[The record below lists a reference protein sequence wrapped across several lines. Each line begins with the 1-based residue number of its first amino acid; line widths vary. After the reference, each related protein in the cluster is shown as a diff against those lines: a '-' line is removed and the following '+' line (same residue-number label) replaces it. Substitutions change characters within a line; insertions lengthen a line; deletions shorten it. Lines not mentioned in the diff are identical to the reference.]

1 MTRKSKYDL
10 EHFAPLKIPKNM
22 FESLKEMFGDRW
34 SEKARDILADFLIKP
49 EMTDAYVEP
58 EM

>member
-1 MTRKSKYDL
+1 
-10 EHFAPLKIPKNM
+10 
-22 FESLKEMFGDRW
+22 LKEMFGDRW

-58 EM
+58 EV

>member
-22 FESLKEMFGDRW
+22 FESLKEKFGERW
-34 SEKARDILADFLIKP
+34 SEKTRDIIADFLIKP

-58 EM
+58 EV